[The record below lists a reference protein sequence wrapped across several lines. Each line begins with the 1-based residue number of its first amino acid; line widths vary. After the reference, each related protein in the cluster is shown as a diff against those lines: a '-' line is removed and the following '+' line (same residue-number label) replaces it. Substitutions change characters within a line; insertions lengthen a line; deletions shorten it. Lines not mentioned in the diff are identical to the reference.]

1 MAATGG
7 ELSAETSL
15 TGRVAIVTGASRGVG
30 TAVAQLLV
38 DRGARVAV
46 VARNRDG
53 LTAVARRL
61 RDSGGAVLPVC
72 CDLSDPASA
81 AKVVAV
87 TADRLGPVDVIVNN
101 AGHVGPLGPLTSINV
116 PDWASTVRLNLV
128 SAMAIIATAL
138 PGMLARDFGRI
149 VNVSTGA
156 AAGTGM
162 LGASAYSASKAGL
175 EMLTRNLAAEL
186 TGTGVA
192 VAAVRPG
199 RVDTDMQR
207 FLRAQRADEVGEAV
221 VTRAHAFL
229 HDGQLLDPAVP
240 AELIVRVL
248 ERGLSGEVISV
259 YDERG
264 RSLLA
269 GIRYVGDGT
278 PG

>member
-1 MAATGG
+1 
-7 ELSAETSL
+7 
-15 TGRVAIVTGASRGVG
+15 VTGASRGVG
-30 TAVAQLLV
+30 SAVARLLV
-38 DRGARVAV
+38 DRGVRVAV
-46 VARNRDG
+46 VGRGRDA
-53 LTAVARRL
+53 LTAVTGHL
-61 RDSGGAVLPVC
+61 RGSGGVVLPVC

-81 AKVVAV
+81 VKVVTA
-87 TADRLGPVDVIVNN
+87 TADQLGPVDIIVNN
-101 AGHVGPLGPLTSINV
+101 AGYVGPLGPLTGV
-116 PDWASTVRLNLV
+116 RVAEWESTIRLNLV

-138 PGMLARDFGRI
+138 QGMLARDFGRI

-186 TGTGVA
+186 TGTGVT

-207 FLRAQRADEVGEAV
+207 FLRAQRADEVGDAIV
-221 VTRAHAFL
+221 SRAHAFL

-240 AELIVRVL
+240 AQLIVRVL

-259 YDERG
+259 YDEQG
-264 RSLLA
+264 RALLA
-269 GIRYVGDGT
+269 DIRYAGDGT
-278 PG
+278 SG